1 MNSNDLSD
9 SSTFFPHFPEV
20 FIRSYHKSLV
30 RYFLCFSRVFP
41 CFSQAFAPISTG
53 PTQVVAGCVRRVGRY
68 RRGSRG
74 ARLSAEH
81 RGVAAAAAGAAAAGS
96 GGCGVGRCETLE
108 GDQVRGSWGSLI
120 IYCIGFEDGSS
131 TGSSPA
137 WCQMWWESK
146 EKESN
151 RYLPKIAMLF
161 GVAPSAKNSDFTARL
176 RHLPS
181 LFILFFLHHLLS
193 QRCIWYDMI
202 WHDMIWYDMI
212 WYIICIYVYCVTYN
226 DNNDNNN
233 NHGDHRR
240 DGWHMMT
247 WFWQVPLFHDIFH
260 GDYDQLCLTGG
271 IDEIW

>member
-53 PTQVVAGCVRRVGRY
+53 PTQVVAGCVRRVRRY

-137 WCQMWWESK
+137 WCQMW
-146 EKESN
+146 
-151 RYLPKIAMLF
+151 
-161 GVAPSAKNSDFTARL
+161 
-176 RHLPS
+176 
-181 LFILFFLHHLLS
+181 
-193 QRCIWYDMI
+193 
-202 WHDMIWYDMI
+202 
-212 WYIICIYVYCVTYN
+212 
-226 DNNDNNN
+226 
-233 NHGDHRR
+233 
-240 DGWHMMT
+240 
-247 WFWQVPLFHDIFH
+247 
-260 GDYDQLCLTGG
+260 
-271 IDEIW
+271 